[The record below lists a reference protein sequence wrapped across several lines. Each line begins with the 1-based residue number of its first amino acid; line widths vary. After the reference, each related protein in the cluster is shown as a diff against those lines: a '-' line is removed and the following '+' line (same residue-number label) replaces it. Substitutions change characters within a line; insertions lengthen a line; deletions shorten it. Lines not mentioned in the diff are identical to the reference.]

1 MSQVEPLEVS
11 IDEAARIVGLSRAQ
25 FYRDY
30 LAPGRIATVPKGRGR
45 RRRMIITQE
54 LRRAHE
60 QYVAERRAHERSEQG
75 AEI

>member
-1 MSQVEPLEVS
+1 MTTEMSVTVEPFEIS
-11 IDEAARIVGLSRAQ
+11 IEQAAELVGLSRSQ

-30 LAPGRIATVPKGRGR
+30 LDTGRVRTVPKGRG

-60 QYVAERRAHERSEQG
+60 QYVAERRANE
-75 AEI
+75 

>member
-1 MSQVEPLEVS
+1 VSQVEPFEVS

-30 LAPGRIATVPKGRGR
+30 LDPGRVATVPMGRGR

-60 QYVAERRAHERSEQG
+60 EYVAERRANEKSEQG
-75 AEI
+75 TET